1 MTTEKD
7 SSVFEGGR
15 EGRVGNRRS
24 GFNRGDRRGNGF
36 GNDRR
41 SFGDR
46 RGFRH
51 HDDVPESNSPLS
63 ENTIMTLKVLRD
75 SELGVFLDGQTG
87 NTSDDILL
95 HKAQQ
100 TSPVTVG
107 EEVTVFLYRDPRGR
121 LTASMR
127 LPALKIGQIGYT
139 EVINVTKF
147 GCFVDVGTE
156 RGIFMPHAEMRGRPQ
171 VGEKVWIRLYEDK
184 SGRLAVSMDVDD
196 AMRRAAKPATD
207 AVVGQTVKGAI
218 YNFTADGAFFIT
230 PERWIAFLHRSE
242 ITRHL
247 KVGELIT
254 ARVTY
259 KREDGRINVSIRPV
273 KEEAINTDGEA
284 ILKHLFE
291 RKGRMPYSDQSN
303 AEIIKAKFGF
313 SKAAFKRAVGHLMKA
328 GLVTQDEGWTLL
340 TDKGLDLQAQHEAE
354 KAIED
359 AKAAEAAAQ
368 QAAQQAAAAEATT
381 SDVLETSTATEDSA
395 GK

>member
-1 MTTEKD
+1 MTVEKN
-7 SSVFEGGR
+7 S
-15 EGRVGNRRS
+15 
-24 GFNRGDRRGNGF
+24 
-36 GNDRR
+36 
-41 SFGDR
+41 
-46 RGFRH
+46 
-51 HDDVPESNSPLS
+51 SPLS

-75 SELGVFLDGQTG
+75 SEYGVFLDGQTG

-127 LPALKIGQIGYT
+127 LPALKVGQIGYT

-196 AMRRAAKPATD
+196 AMRRAAKPATE
-207 AVVGQTVKGAI
+207 AVVGQMVKGAI

-259 KREDGRINVSIRPV
+259 KREDGRINVSMRPV
-273 KEEAINTDGEA
+273 KEEAITTDGNVL
-284 ILKHLFE
+284 LKHLFE
-291 RKGRMPYSDQSN
+291 RKGWMPYSDQSN

-313 SKAAFKRAVGHLMKA
+313 SKAAFKRAIGHLMKD
-328 GLVTQDEGWTLL
+328 GLVMQEDGWTLL
-340 TDKGLDLQAQHEAE
+340 TDKGLVLQTKYLEE
-354 KAIED
+354 
-359 AKAAEAAAQ
+359 
-368 QAAQQAAAAEATT
+368 QATIDTNGQ
-381 SDVLETSTATEDSA
+381 DDLETSTAMEDSA